1 MIQMDID
8 DLEFNFNHIPKKVKF
23 NSVSE
28 ATVSEVGSLGSNFS
42 TTIDENYIAQ
52 QLENLENIA
61 KSLLGKIQD
70 LKYELL

>member
-1 MIQMDID
+1 MDID

-23 NSVSE
+23 NTE
-28 ATVSEVGSLGSNFS
+28 EVGSLESNFS
-42 TTIDENYIAQ
+42 TTINENYIAQ

>member
-1 MIQMDID
+1 MDID

-23 NSVSE
+23 NS
-28 ATVSEVGSLGSNFS
+28 VSEVGSLGSNFS

>member
-1 MIQMDID
+1 MDID
-8 DLEFNFNHIPKKVKF
+8 DFEFNFNHPPKKMKY
-23 NSVSE
+23 NTE
-28 ATVSEVGSLGSNFS
+28 EIEVGSLESNFS

-61 KSLLGKIQD
+61 KNLLGKIQD

>member
-1 MIQMDID
+1 MDID

-23 NSVSE
+23 NNE
-28 ATVSEVGSLGSNFS
+28 PDEVGSLGSNFS
-42 TTIDENYIAQ
+42 NTIDENYIAQ

-61 KSLLGKIQD
+61 KNLLGKIQD

>member
-1 MIQMDID
+1 MDID

-28 ATVSEVGSLGSNFS
+28 VGSLESNFS
-42 TTIDENYIAQ
+42 TTINENYIAQ

>member
-23 NSVSE
+23 NTE
-28 ATVSEVGSLGSNFS
+28 EVGSLESNFS
-42 TTIDENYIAQ
+42 TTINENYIAQ

>member
-1 MIQMDID
+1 MLKMDID
-8 DLEFNFNHIPKKVKF
+8 DFEFNFNHPPKKMKYIT
-23 NSVSE
+23 E
-28 ATVSEVGSLGSNFS
+28 EVGSLESNFS

-61 KSLLGKIQD
+61 KNLLGKIQD

>member
-1 MIQMDID
+1 MDID
-8 DLEFNFNHIPKKVKF
+8 DYEFNFNHPPKKMKY
-23 NSVSE
+23 NTVSE
-28 ATVSEVGSLGSNFS
+28 AIEVGSLESNFS

-61 KSLLGKIQD
+61 KNLLGKIQD

>member
-1 MIQMDID
+1 MDID
-8 DLEFNFNHIPKKVKF
+8 DLEFNFNHPPKKVKF
-23 NSVSE
+23 NTE
-28 ATVSEVGSLGSNFS
+28 EVGSLESNFS
-42 TTIDENYIAQ
+42 TTINENYIAQ

>member
-1 MIQMDID
+1 MDID

-23 NSVSE
+23 NS
-28 ATVSEVGSLGSNFS
+28 VSEVGSLGSNFS

-61 KSLLGKIQD
+61 NSLLGKIQD

>member
-1 MIQMDID
+1 MDID
-8 DLEFNFNHIPKKVKF
+8 DLEFNFNHPPKKMKH
-23 NSVSE
+23 NTVSE
-28 ATVSEVGSLGSNFS
+28 ATVSEAIEVGSLESNFS
-42 TTIDENYIAQ
+42 ATINENYIAQ

>member
-28 ATVSEVGSLGSNFS
+28 VGSLESNFS
-42 TTIDENYIAQ
+42 TTINENYIAQ

>member
-23 NSVSE
+23 NS
-28 ATVSEVGSLGSNFS
+28 VSEVGSLGSNFS